1 MTTVLCR
8 LPNHVGDCC
17 MCMPALRLLQASGF
31 TPALVGKRWAG
42 DLVAGMGWRFDP
54 IAQLL
59 RIGASFPFCACEG
72 SWFINGSSRLS
83 FK

>member
-17 MCMPALRLLQASGF
+17 MCMPALRLLQASGY

-54 IAQLL
+54 IEGHFSMTSRASVLL
-59 RIGASFPFCACEG
+59 HVMPEPSTVF
-72 SWFINGSSRLS
+72 
-83 FK
+83 